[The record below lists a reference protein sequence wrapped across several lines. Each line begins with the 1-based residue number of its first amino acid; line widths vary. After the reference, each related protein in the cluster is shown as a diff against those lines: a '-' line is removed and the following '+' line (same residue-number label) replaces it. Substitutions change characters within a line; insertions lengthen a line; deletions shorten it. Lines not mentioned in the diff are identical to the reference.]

1 MAGDALSAVDWYL
14 QYDQVLSLLGEV
26 DQRRRG
32 LARTLELAM
41 QHGVDSKI
49 AEVQYH
55 RGYFFENLGDHLGA
69 LDSYRHALAGAREAG
84 DQRLAGLV
92 LALMVAST
100 TRLGDQEAAATLAL
114 EALSLLDQ
122 IEEDESRARILTNVA
137 VYFTECGDI
146 GKAAE
151 LYKRQIKLTR
161 HLGNKYGE
169 ALGLGNLGYI
179 YLQLGLFDEGR
190 KALEQASRITGEM
203 EARRNHA
210 YNMLNLGLAHWRAG
224 DSIAGRECI
233 EDHACS
239 EFVATQDRFG
249 LGASSYYLGLC
260 LEAIGDH
267 DTAAES
273 YRHAREAFSE
283 INVPGLAMD
292 ALAGLVRCAFEQRQI
307 DQACAYADDLWAF
320 LRKEGPHGM
329 EFPLMAYL
337 ACGQVFETC
346 GKSED
351 AKAARK
357 MGYDELMTRA
367 EKISDSSWRKS
378 FLENIPE
385 HRQLL
390 EARDR

>member
-1 MAGDALSAVDWYL
+1 
-14 QYDQVLSLLGEV
+14 
-26 DQRRRG
+26 
-32 LARTLELAM
+32 
-41 QHGVDSKI
+41 
-49 AEVQYH
+49 
-55 RGYFFENLGDHLGA
+55 
-69 LDSYRHALAGAREAG
+69 
-84 DQRLAGLV
+84 
-92 LALMVAST
+92 MVVCH
-100 TRLGDQEAAATLAL
+100 TRLGHYNVAVEMAEGAI
-114 EALSLLDQ
+114 ELLDQ
-122 IEEDESRARILTNVA
+122 INDEVSSARIITNVA
-137 VYFTECGDI
+137 VYYTECGDI
-146 GKAAE
+146 GKSTE
-151 LYKRQIKLTR
+151 LCQRQIELTR
-161 HLGNKYGE
+161 GLGNKFGE
-169 ALGLGNLGYI
+169 AIGLGNLGYN
-179 YLQLGLFDEGR
+179 YLQLGLFAEGR
-190 KALEQASRITGEM
+190 EALEQASQITEDLK
-203 EARRNHA
+203 ARRNHA

-267 DTAAES
+267 DDAAES

-307 DQACAYADDLWAF
+307 DQACAYTDDLWAF

-346 GKSED
+346 RKSED